1 MQPFSADGSSP
12 DRHSASAQPAGP
24 RQSRRPFGHTGLML
38 PPVVFGTTNLGNLFV
53 APSAE
58 TKRELIR
65 SWFRQFSG
73 PIAIDTAGK
82 YGAGLALEVLGRE
95 LRNLGIDADDVVIS
109 NKLGWRRVPLRG
121 DQPTFEP
128 GVWIDLKHDAVQAI
142 GREGILRCWD
152 EAAETLRPFRQQ
164 LVSVHDPDEYLQAA
178 ASPADREHRLGQI
191 LDAYH
196 ALERLREA
204 GDVRGVGVGAKDWR
218 VIEELDRHCQFDWVM
233 LANSLTIMRHPPELL
248 RFVESLAA
256 KGVAIINSAVTHGG
270 FLTGGSFLDYR
281 KLDASDPVHSEAIRW
296 RGRYQ
301 QVCAAVGVS
310 PYDAAVAFGAAHP
323 AVNAVAV
330 STSRPERV
338 GAMVSAASE
347 PVPPRLWDA
356 LRQERLISVV
366 FS

>member
-1 MQPFSADGSSP
+1 MQPFPAEGSPP
-12 DRHSASAQPAGP
+12 DRDSATGQPAE
-24 RQSRRPFGHTGLML
+24 RRLSRRPFGRTGLKI

-58 TKRELIR
+58 TKQELIR

-95 LRNLGIDADDVVIS
+95 LRNLGVDPGDVVIS

-121 DQPTFEP
+121 ARPTFEP
-128 GVWIDLKHDAVQAI
+128 GVWIDLEHDAVQDI

-178 ASPADREHRLGQI
+178 TSPADRDRRLGQI

-218 VIEELDRHCQFDWVM
+218 VIEELDRHCRFDWVM

-248 RFVESLAA
+248 RFVQSLAA

-270 FLTGGSFLDYR
+270 FLTGGAFLDYR
-281 KLDASDPVHSEAIRW
+281 QVDASDPRHAEALDW
-296 RGRYQ
+296 RRRYR
-301 QVCAAVGVS
+301 QVCEAVGVS

-323 AVNAVAV
+323 AVNAVAL

-338 GAMVSAASE
+338 GAMVSAACQ
-347 PVPPRLWDA
+347 PVPSALWEA
-356 LRQERLISVV
+356 LSRERLISVA